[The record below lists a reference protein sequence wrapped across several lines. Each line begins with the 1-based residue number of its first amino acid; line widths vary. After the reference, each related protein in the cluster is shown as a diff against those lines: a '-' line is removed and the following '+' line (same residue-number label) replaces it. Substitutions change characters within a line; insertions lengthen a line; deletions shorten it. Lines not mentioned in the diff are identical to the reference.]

1 MTKSNT
7 STKLVLAEGVT
18 PAKVLHTAMAVLAGQ
33 KPVAALEAIKP
44 VAAKPAKKPIAAPA
58 KPVRKPVSKAAKARA
73 AKAAKAKRIVKMTP
87 AEVRAIWEA
96 PRANAIVKLMRS
108 ADLPYWRAVRRSL
121 RYYNEG
127 KWA

>member
-7 STKLVLAEGVT
+7 STKLVLVSDEGVT
-18 PAKVLHTAMAVLAGQ
+18 PA
-33 KPVAALEAIKP
+33 

-58 KPVRKPVSKAAKARA
+58 KPVRKPVSKAAKAKAAKARA

-108 ADLPYWRAVRRSL
+108 DDLPYWRAVRRSR
-121 RYYNEG
+121 RYFFEG